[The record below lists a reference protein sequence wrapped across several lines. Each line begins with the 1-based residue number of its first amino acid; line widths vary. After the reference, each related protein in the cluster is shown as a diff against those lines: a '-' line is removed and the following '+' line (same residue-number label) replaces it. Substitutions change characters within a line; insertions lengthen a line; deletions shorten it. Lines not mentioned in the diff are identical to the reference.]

1 MGGSGWPFRSDC
13 WSVEKSRRQS
23 AIYKNSIGAF
33 FPFSIKKSREKE
45 KTFLRLTKAGCMRS
59 LFVASRLQVKRD
71 MWEYAPA
78 NRASVASTCPWA
90 RYNRAYF
97 FLGHGPL
104 FFQLKV
110 INMSMAGKK
119 EINILESKFG
129 AVKKGLKNGFSM
141 GSKRE

>member
-1 MGGSGWPFRSDC
+1 
-13 WSVEKSRRQS
+13 
-23 AIYKNSIGAF
+23 
-33 FPFSIKKSREKE
+33 
-45 KTFLRLTKAGCMRS
+45 MRS

-78 NRASVASTCPWA
+78 NRASVASTRPWA

-104 FFQLKV
+104 FFQVKV

-119 EINILESKFG
+119 KLTYLSPSS
-129 AVKKGLKNGFSM
+129 AL
-141 GSKRE
+141 

>member
-1 MGGSGWPFRSDC
+1 
-13 WSVEKSRRQS
+13 
-23 AIYKNSIGAF
+23 
-33 FPFSIKKSREKE
+33 
-45 KTFLRLTKAGCMRS
+45 MRS

-104 FFQLKV
+104 FFQVKV
-110 INMSMAGKK
+110 INMSMAGKN
-119 EINILESKFG
+119 INVLESKFG

>member
-1 MGGSGWPFRSDC
+1 
-13 WSVEKSRRQS
+13 
-23 AIYKNSIGAF
+23 
-33 FPFSIKKSREKE
+33 
-45 KTFLRLTKAGCMRS
+45 MRS

-104 FFQLKV
+104 FFSSKSDQHEY
-110 INMSMAGKK
+110 GWKK
-119 EINILESKFG
+119 
-129 AVKKGLKNGFSM
+129 KKSTYLSP
-141 GSKRE
+141 SSAL